1 MQLSYVAQHGYVYVS
16 LFLNNQWDDTPTRD
30 KYSCVPFS
38 RIGPDT
44 LYHVIY
50 PSFYYTC
57 VILRRVC
64 MRAFSIVFEKGRWMK
79 FIWSNDRKH
88 NIDGS
93 GPWVSWLIGS
103 DTLAWA

>member
-38 RIGPDT
+38 RIGLDT